1 LAFILKPELTFT
13 LEKST
18 LFLAALLLAWML
30 RFLWGY
36 WIALLAFWTARADAL
51 LTLQDSLIFLLAG
64 QVAPVSLLPEALQ
77 TAATILPFRYMI
89 AFPVE
94 ILTGNLSD
102 GDLVYGFALQV
113 VWLTVAGLL
122 TILVWNRGLQRYAG
136 FGG

>member
-1 LAFILKPELTFT
+1 
-13 LEKST
+13 
-18 LFLAALLLAWML
+18 ML

-94 ILTGNLSD
+94 ILTGNLSN